1 MKVLITGGAG
11 YLGSVLVG
19 KLLEQS
25 YEVIVL
31 DKLLFNQTSLLQYTS
46 KSEPWLLIRLRR
58 SSMMFVS

>member
-25 YEVIVL
+25 YEVVVL

-46 KSEPWLLIRLRR
+46 NPNLNLY
-58 SSMMFVS
+58 MVMFVMKHC